1 MIKQFLNSVI
11 AKYHDLSVSKPKAE
25 ANNSFAQPRLIIVN
39 KAKVSAKEVKQGFNY
54 HKFLI
59 NNIK

>member
-25 ANNSFAQPRLIIVN
+25 ANNIFAQPRLIIIVN
-39 KAKVSAKEVKQGFNY
+39 KRLPVLHKTFVLNY
-54 HKFLI
+54 
-59 NNIK
+59 